1 MTDNNTTEIQVVLQ
15 KEAIDVDD
23 QTMTKISTK
32 SVRGKSEIVQITDE
46 SFTDDL
52 IEIDDEME
60 MSKISNDMVKKLLM
74 CDKNEQKID
83 ENKKTKDSLPKIS
96 KEYDE
101 VELLREIAKRP
112 LEWFKNMKDVP
123 DAIAKIYY
131 KRFPLV
137 ICYHSNVKDIS
148 RRWQQSEIRIK
159 ETEELLSNVKYED
172 RSLEED
178 RLEILGELLD
188 KATQSFEIFE
198 EHENRKVPYGH
209 RVVLEA
215 RLLIVFNNAINLIY
229 KIINE
234 FDKLKGDQVG
244 VNDERDQLRYEI
256 RYCDAV
262 YTEVHE
268 RFLKSY
274 LEMEW

>member
-32 SVRGKSEIVQITDE
+32 S
-46 SFTDDL
+46 
-52 IEIDDEME
+52 
-60 MSKISNDMVKKLLM
+60 
-74 CDKNEQKID
+74 
-83 ENKKTKDSLPKIS
+83 
-96 KEYDE
+96 
-101 VELLREIAKRP
+101 
-112 LEWFKNMKDVP
+112 
-123 DAIAKIYY
+123 
-131 KRFPLV
+131 
-137 ICYHSNVKDIS
+137 DIS

>member
-1 MTDNNTTEIQVVLQ
+1 MTDHSMTEVRSITNEESV
-15 KEAIDVDD
+15 EAGD
-23 QTMTKISTK
+23 QTMTKIASK
-32 SVRGKSEIVQITDE
+32 SVRGKSETVRITDE
-46 SFTDDL
+46 SFEDDAA
-52 IEIDDEME
+52 EVGERAVN
-60 MSKISNDMVKKLLM
+60 KINDDMVKKLLM
-74 CDKNEQKID
+74 CDKNGQKSNEKKAEGNVSKTPEQL
-83 ENKKTKDSLPKIS
+83 E
-96 KEYDE
+96 EME
-101 VELLREIAKRP
+101 MLREIAKRP
-112 LEWFKNMKDVP
+112 LESFKNMKDVP
-123 DAIAKIYY
+123 DAIAKTYY
-131 KRFPLV
+131 K
-137 ICYHSNVKDIS
+137 DIT
-148 RRWQQSEIRIK
+148 RRWKESEARIK
-159 ETEELLSNVKYED
+159 ETEDLLSNVKYDD

-209 RVVLEA
+209 RIVLEV
-215 RLLIVFNNAINLIY
+215 RLLMVFNNAVNLIY
-229 KIINE
+229 KIIGE
-234 FDKLKGDQVG
+234 FDKLKGDQIG

>member
-1 MTDNNTTEIQVVLQ
+1 MTDNNAMEIQVASGEELV
-15 KEAIDVDD
+15 EAND
-23 QTMTKISTK
+23 QTMIENAMK
-32 SVRGKSEIVQITDE
+32 SVTGRSETAQIIDKSFE
-46 SFTDDL
+46 DDTT
-52 IEIDDEME
+52 EMNEME
-60 MSKISNDMVKKLLM
+60 MNKINDDMVKKLLI
-74 CDKNEQKID
+74 CDKIEQKND
-83 ENKKTKDSLPKIS
+83 KSENEESLPKTS
-96 KEYDE
+96 EE
-101 VELLREIAKRP
+101 LEEAELLREIAKRP
-112 LEWFKNMKDVP
+112 LESFKNMKDIP

-131 KRFPLV
+131 K
-137 ICYHSNVKDIS
+137 DIV
-148 RRWQQSEIRIK
+148 RRWKESEVRIK
-159 ETEELLSNVKYED
+159 ETENLLLSVKYED

-209 RVVLEA
+209 RIVLES
-215 RLLIVFNNAINLIY
+215 RLLIVFNNAINIIY
-229 KIINE
+229 KIIGE
-234 FDKLKGDQVG
+234 FDKLRDDQIG

>member
-1 MTDNNTTEIQVVLQ
+1 MTDNNATEIQLVLQ
-15 KEAIDVDD
+15 EEVVDVDD
-23 QTMTKISTK
+23 QTMTKISAK
-32 SVRGKSEIVQITDE
+32 SVRGKSETVQITDE
-46 SFTDDL
+46 SFADDPT
-52 IEIDDEME
+52 EVDEMD
-60 MSKISNDMVKKLLM
+60 MSKINDDMVKKLLM
-74 CDKNEQKID
+74 CDKNGQKID
-83 ENKKTKDSLPKIS
+83 GSKAEVLINLRLPDSLPKTP
-96 KEYDE
+96 EELEEAD
-101 VELLREIAKRP
+101 LLREIAKRP
-112 LEWFKNMKDVP
+112 LESFKNMKDVP

-131 KRFPLV
+131 K
-137 ICYHSNVKDIS
+137 DIS
-148 RRWQQSEIRIK
+148 RRWQESEARIK
-159 ETEELLSNVKYED
+159 ETEDLLSNVKYDD

-215 RLLIVFNNAINLIY
+215 RLLTVFNNAINLIY
-229 KIINE
+229 KIIDE

>member
-1 MTDNNTTEIQVVLQ
+1 MTDNSATMVNVVPQ
-15 KEAIDVDD
+15 EESVEAGD
-23 QTMTKISTK
+23 QQMTKISAK
-32 SVRGKSEIVQITDE
+32 SVRGKSETVRITDE
-46 SFTDDL
+46 SFNNDC
-52 IEIDDEME
+52 IEVDEME
-60 MSKISNDMVKKLLM
+60 VSKIADDMVKKLLTY
-74 CDKNEQKID
+74 DKNE
-83 ENKKTKDSLPKIS
+83 KKNDANEIEDNLPITS
-96 KEYDE
+96 EE
-101 VELLREIAKRP
+101 LEEMELLREIAKRS
-112 LEWFKNMKDVP
+112 LESFKNMKDVP

-131 KRFPLV
+131 K
-137 ICYHSNVKDIS
+137 DIA
-148 RRWQQSEIRIK
+148 RRWKESEARIK
-159 ETEELLSNVKYED
+159 ETEDLLSNVKYED

-209 RVVLEA
+209 RIVLEA
-215 RLLIVFNNAINLIY
+215 KLLIVFNNAINLIY
-229 KIINE
+229 KTIGE

>member
-1 MTDNNTTEIQVVLQ
+1 MTDNNTTKIQVVLQ
-15 KEAIDVDD
+15 KEAINVDD

-52 IEIDDEME
+52 IEIDNDKME
-60 MSKISNDMVKKLLM
+60 MSKISDDMVKKLLM

-83 ENKKTKDSLPKIS
+83 ENKKTKDSLSKIS

-131 KRFPLV
+131 
-137 ICYHSNVKDIS
+137 KDIS

-215 RLLIVFNNAINLIY
+215 RLLTVFNNAINLIY